1 MSSRITIVGNAPSA
15 LDFEI
20 GHLIDA
26 SDQIVRINNYEM
38 SDAWSAQIG
47 TRTTIYASNL
57 YQRDLVKTLPQLLQD
72 GVEEVWPTIPKCHM
86 LRTWRNDWDAA
97 EKTYAG
103 RLAAPIDLKSFITL
117 TSNLSGSRARTIC
130 FLIERFGFWAYLLI
144 QNNIVMP
151 SSGLVAIY
159 LAIQQAPKE
168 ILITGFDFFSQA
180 RKHYFSDAPPPNST
194 HHQFAREPDVLAD
207 LIRLNRQTEF
217 RLAVSDEIFNTHFSR
232 LDNASQ
238 VFSAT

>member
-1 MSSRITIVGNAPSA
+1 MSSRITVVGNSPSA

-20 GHLIDA
+20 GHLIDE
-26 SDQIVRINNYEM
+26 SDQIVRINNYAM
-38 SDAWSAQIG
+38 SDAWSAHIG

-86 LRTWRNDWDAA
+86 LRTWRNDWDVA

-117 TSNLSGSRARTIC
+117 ASNLSESRARNIC
-130 FLIERFGFWAYLLI
+130 FLVERFGFWAYFLI
-144 QNNIVMP
+144 QKKIVLP
-151 SSGLVAIY
+151 SSGLTAIY
-159 LAIQQAPKE
+159 LAIQRGPNE
-168 ILITGFDFFSQA
+168 MLITGFDFFSQE
-180 RKHYFSDAPPPNST
+180 RRHYFSEVPPPDVT

-207 LIRLNRQTEF
+207 LIRLNGQTHF
-217 RLAVSDEIFNTHFSR
+217 HLAISDEIFNAHFSR
-232 LDNASQ
+232 LDNASK
-238 VFSAT
+238 VVSAS